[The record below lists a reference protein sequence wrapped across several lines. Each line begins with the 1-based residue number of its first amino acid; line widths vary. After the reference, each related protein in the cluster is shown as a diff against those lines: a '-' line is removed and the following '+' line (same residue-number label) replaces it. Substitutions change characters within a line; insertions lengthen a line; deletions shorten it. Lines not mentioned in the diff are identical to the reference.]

1 MSLIKE
7 RFAAKLPELRSGLK
21 RLIDEHAESKISD
34 VNVRQLLGGMRGVKS
49 LLCDTSL
56 VDPEN
61 GLIIRG
67 IPVLDL
73 VDRLPEEIF
82 HLLLIGELPDAAE
95 LKDLQ
100 DHYKRHEKLPDYVW
114 DVIKSLP
121 RDTHP
126 MTSLSLGI
134 MSLEKDSLFRQMYDE
149 GMTKDT
155 YWEPMLEDSIRL
167 LAKLPELAA
176 GIYRIY
182 TGKGDP
188 IHPRD
193 DLDWAANYAYMLG
206 VDDPDG
212 KFAKLMRLYLVLH
225 SDHESGNVSALTT
238 HVVGSSL
245 SDAYYAVAAGLNGLA
260 GPLHGLANQEC
271 LRFVCSIY
279 DKYHGVPDEKQIEEF
294 CWETLNSGRVIPGYG
309 HAVLI
314 KTDPRFTAF
323 YNFGKKYCED
333 APMYQIVSKLFN
345 VVPKVLQKHG
355 HARNPWPNV
364 DAGSGSLLHYFGLT
378 ETSYYTVLFGVSRAM
393 GMLSQLVYNRG
404 IMSPIF
410 RPKSIGT
417 SWIENHVRNS

>member
-56 VDPEN
+56 VDPEK

-82 HLLLIGELPDAAE
+82 HLLLIGELPDATE

-134 MSLEKDSLFRQMYDE
+134 MSLEKDSLFRKMYDE

-271 LRFVCSIY
+271 LKFVCSIY
-279 DKYHGVPDEKQIEEF
+279 DRYNGVPDEKQIEEF
-294 CWETLNSGRVIPGYG
+294 CWKR
-309 HAVLI
+309 
-314 KTDPRFTAF
+314 
-323 YNFGKKYCED
+323 
-333 APMYQIVSKLFN
+333 
-345 VVPKVLQKHG
+345 
-355 HARNPWPNV
+355 
-364 DAGSGSLLHYFGLT
+364 
-378 ETSYYTVLFGVSRAM
+378 
-393 GMLSQLVYNRG
+393 
-404 IMSPIF
+404 
-410 RPKSIGT
+410 
-417 SWIENHVRNS
+417 